1 MDFFEKELRK
11 IVGSAYP
18 DARYVGRATYVSLGG
33 GNRAK
38 FEFVTL
44 GHAGSYEAIRG
55 KIINPHDGE
64 IDVNAMRFSDILGKK
79 QTSNPNFRDGI
90 VPRVWTDNG
99 KSDWYAYR
107 PTQADYSL
115 LTKKVSEYVSIF
127 QEESQEAGM
136 SMSQNPF
143 MC

>member
-1 MDFFEKELRK
+1 MNFFEKELRK
-11 IVGSAYP
+11 IVGSAYL
-18 DARYVGRATYVSLGG
+18 DAKYVGRAAYVDLGE

-44 GHAGSYEAIRG
+44 GHADNYVAIRG
-55 KIINPHDGE
+55 KIINQRDGE
-64 IDVNAMRFSDILGKK
+64 IDVNVMRFTDILGKK
-79 QTSNPNFRDGI
+79 QTSNPNFRDGNT
-90 VPRVWTDNG
+90 PRVWTDNG
-99 KSDWYAYR
+99 KSDWYGYK

-115 LTKKVSEYVSIF
+115 LTRNVSEYVSIF
-127 QEESQEAGM
+127 QEESQETGM